1 MGLLSRRNVLVG
13 TTLVGGGLLIGV
25 RFSPDKRLTR
35 AREMLESQGENLITT
50 WVKISQ
56 DNIITVVVPHAEMGQ
71 GVHTALPMML
81 AEEMEADWDL
91 VTMVQAPADSAYA
104 NNALIKGYLL
114 DGQEI
119 PAFLDQPAN
128 WSMWQLAKMM
138 DMQVTG
144 GSTSVRTTGHY
155 AMRVAGAAVKDL
167 LVQAAASEWGVP
179 RDECTARLSQV
190 FHVESKRSLPYGVLA
205 ASAAEMTA
213 SPSPTL
219 KAREDFTIIG
229 TSKQRFDIPDK
240 VNGAATYGIDIHMPG
255 MKIAALKASPVFGG
269 KVTMVNDEDVKG
281 RRGIDRVI
289 SIGDA
294 VAVVGNN
301 FWRVQTALDD
311 LNVQFEGGGNENVS
325 SDTIFA
331 DQISAIANAKRKTNV
346 SEGDID
352 DAQGRAAKIVSG
364 QYRVPYLAHAQME
377 PLNCT
382 ALVKNGKCEIWAGV
396 QDSLAAR
403 AAAANA
409 LGFDKED
416 VSVNPLTLGGGFG
429 RRSGVSMDFIDRA
442 VRIAAKLEGTEL
454 EGPVKVIWSRE
465 EDTRQGAYRP
475 ASVSQFDAGL
485 DASGKPVFWSNVHIM
500 NEEKEAVEI
509 PYDIETQRIESVESP
524 THVPYGVWR
533 SVASSQH
540 GFFIESFMDELAH
553 EAGIDPFDYRRDL
566 LSGDPRMANVLET
579 AARMSGW
586 GGDVPEGRARGIAL
600 KKSFGTL
607 VAEVAEV
614 SIENSAVRVHK
625 VWCAADPGDVVNPD
639 TFAAQ
644 MEGGIIFG
652 LTAALYG
659 EITLENGSVV
669 QSNFPDYE
677 MVRMADTP
685 EIEVEIITSGEHWGG
700 AGEPGTPPIAPAV
713 TNAVFALTGKRVRQL
728 PLMNHNFG

>member
-13 TTLVGGGLLIGV
+13 AALVGGGLLVGV
-25 RFSPDKRLTR
+25 KFSPDKRLAR
-35 AREMLESQGENLITT
+35 ARQMLENEGENLVTI

-81 AEEMEADWDL
+81 AEEMEADWDR

-104 NNALIKGYLL
+104 NNALVKGYLL
-114 DGQEI
+114 AGKEI

-128 WSMWQLAKMM
+128 WSTWKLANIM

-144 GSTSVRTTGHY
+144 GSTSVRTTGQY

-167 LVQAAASEWGVP
+167 LVRAAAAEWGVP
-179 RDECTARLSQV
+179 ESECQAKLSQV
-190 FHVESKRSLPYGVLA
+190 FHNKSKRSLTYGALA
-205 ASAAEMTA
+205 ASAAGMTA
-213 SPSPTL
+213 SASPKL
-219 KAREDFTIIG
+219 KSTKDFTIIG
-229 TSKQRFDIPDK
+229 TSKARFDIPNK
-240 VNGAATYGIDIHMPG
+240 VNGAATYGIDIHIPG
-255 MKIAALKASPVFGG
+255 MKIAALRASPIFGG
-269 KVTMVNDEDVKG
+269 KVIKVNEEDVDG
-281 RRGIDRVI
+281 LRGVDRVI
-289 SIGDA
+289 DIGDA

-301 FWRVQTALDD
+301 FWRVQTALDN
-311 LNVQFEGGGNENVS
+311 LNVQFEAGGNETVS

-331 DQISAIANAKRKTNV
+331 AQVSALANAKRKTNV
-346 SEGDID
+346 SEGNID
-352 DAQGRAAKIVSG
+352 EARSASAKTVTAE
-364 QYRVPYLAHAQME
+364 YRVPYLAHAQME

-382 ALVKNGKCEIWAGV
+382 AEVKDGKCEIWAGV

-403 AAAANA
+403 AAAADA
-409 LGFDKED
+409 LGIAKED
-416 VSVNPLTLGGGFG
+416 VTVNPLTLGGGFG
-429 RRSGVSMDFIDRA
+429 RRSGVSMDFIDRS
-442 VRIAAKLEGTEL
+442 VRIAAQV

-475 ASVSQFDAGL
+475 ASVSQFEAGL
-485 DASGKPVFWSNVHIM
+485 DVGGKPTFWSNVHVM
-500 NEEKEAVEI
+500 NEEKETVHI
-509 PYDIETQRIESVESP
+509 PYKVAVQQIESVESP

-553 EAGIDPFDYRRDL
+553 AAGVDSYEYRRDL
-566 LSGDPRMANVLET
+566 LQGDPRMANVLET
-579 AARMSGW
+579 AARMANWSSPA
-586 GGDVPEGRARGIAL
+586 PEGRARGIAV
-600 KKSFGTL
+600 KESFGTL

-614 SIENSAVRVHK
+614 SIEDGAVRVHK

-659 EITLENGSVV
+659 EITLEKGAVV

-677 MVRMADTP
+677 MVRMADAP

-728 PLMNHNFG
+728 PLRNHDFG

>member
-13 TTLVGGGLLIGV
+13 TALVGGGLLVGV
-25 RFSPDKRLTR
+25 KFSPDKRLAR
-35 AREMLESQGENLITT
+35 ARQMLENEGENLVTT

-104 NNALIKGYLL
+104 NNALVKGYLL
-114 DGQEI
+114 AGKEI

-128 WSMWQLAKMM
+128 WSTWKLANMM

-155 AMRVAGAAVKDL
+155 AMRVTGAAVKDL
-167 LVQAAASEWGVP
+167 LVRAAAAEWGV
-179 RDECTARLSQV
+179 REDECVAKLSQI
-190 FHVESKRSLPYGVLA
+190 FHTGSKRSLTYGALA

-219 KAREDFTIIG
+219 KSAKDFTIIG

-240 VNGAATYGIDIHMPG
+240 VNGVATYGIDIHIPG

-269 KVTMVNDEDVKG
+269 TVTMVNDERVDG
-281 RRGIDRVI
+281 LRGIDRVVN
-289 SIGDA
+289 IGDA

-301 FWRVQTALDD
+301 FWRVQTALDNLD
-311 LNVQFEGGGNENVS
+311 MQFEGGGNETVS

-331 DQISAIANAKRKTNV
+331 EQVSALANAKRKTNV
-346 SEGDID
+346 SEGSID
-352 DAQGRAAKIVSG
+352 EARAASARTVSAE
-364 QYRVPYLAHAQME
+364 YRVPYLAHAQME

-382 ALVKNGKCEIWAGV
+382 AEVKDGKCEIWAGV
-396 QDSLAAR
+396 QDGLAAR
-403 AAAANA
+403 AAAAKA
-409 LGFDKED
+409 LGIAKED
-416 VSVNPLTLGGGFG
+416 VTVNPLTLGGGFG
-429 RRSGVSMDFIDRA
+429 RRSGVSMDFIDRS
-442 VRIAAKLEGTEL
+442 VRIAAQID
-454 EGPVKVIWSRE
+454 GPVKVIWSRE

-475 ASVSQFDAGL
+475 ASVSQFEAGL
-485 DASGKPVFWSNVHIM
+485 DAGGKPVFWSNVHVM
-500 NEEKEAVEI
+500 NEEKEAVQI
-509 PYDIETQRIESVESP
+509 PYSVAVQQIESVESP

-553 EAGIDPFDYRRDL
+553 AAGVDPYEYRRDL
-566 LSGDPRMANVLET
+566 LRDDPRMAHVLET

-586 GGDVPEGRARGIAL
+586 SSPLPEGRARGIAV
-600 KKSFGTL
+600 KESFGTL

-614 SIENSAVRVHK
+614 SIEDGAVRVHK

-659 EITLENGSVV
+659 EITVEKGAVV

-677 MVRMADTP
+677 MVRMADAP
-685 EIEVEIITSGEHWGG
+685 QIEVEIISSGEHWGG

-728 PLMNHNFG
+728 PLKNHDFG

>member
-1 MGLLSRRNVLVG
+1 MGLLSRRNVLIG
-13 TTLVGGGLLIGV
+13 TTLIGGGLLVGV
-25 RFSPDKRLTR
+25 KFSPDKRLAR
-35 AREMLESQGENLITT
+35 ARQMLETEGENLITT

-91 VTMVQAPADSAYA
+91 VRMVQAPADAAYA
-104 NNALIKGYLL
+104 NNALVKGYLL
-114 DGQEI
+114 GGQEI
-119 PAFLDQPAN
+119 PAFLEQPAN
-128 WSMWQLAKMM
+128 WSTWQLAKYM

-144 GSTSVRTTGHY
+144 GSTSVRTTGQH
-155 AMRVAGAAVKDL
+155 AMRVTGAAVKDL
-167 LVQAAASEWGVP
+167 LVRAAAAEWGVHE
-179 RDECTARLSQV
+179 DECVARLSQV
-190 FHVESKRSLPYGVLA
+190 FHKKSKRSLPYGALA
-205 ASAAEMTA
+205 TRAAEMTA
-213 SPSPTL
+213 SPSPAL
-219 KAREDFTIIG
+219 KSPEDFTIIG

-240 VNGAATYGIDIHMPG
+240 VNGAATFGMDIHITG

-269 KVTMVNDEDVKG
+269 TVTMVNDEGVDG
-281 RRGIDRVI
+281 LRGVDRVI
-289 SIGDA
+289 NIGDA
-294 VAVVGNN
+294 IAVVGNN
-301 FWRVQTALDD
+301 FWRVQTALDNLD
-311 LNVQFEGGGNENVS
+311 VHFEAGGHDTVS

-331 DQISAIANAKRKTNV
+331 AQVEALASAKRKSNV
-346 SEGDID
+346 SEGDIE
-352 DAQGRAAKIVSG
+352 AARAASAKTVSA

-382 ALVKNGKCEIWAGV
+382 AEVKDGKCEIWAGV
-396 QDSLAAR
+396 QDGLAAR
-403 AAAANA
+403 AAAAKA
-409 LGFDKED
+409 LGIAKED
-416 VSVNPLTLGGGFG
+416 VTVNPLTLGGGFG
-429 RRSGVSMDFIDRA
+429 RRSGVSMDFIDRS
-442 VRIAAKLEGTEL
+442 VRIAAQI

-475 ASVSQFDAGL
+475 ASVSQFEAGL
-485 DASGKPVFWSNVHIM
+485 DGAGKPTFWSNVHVM
-500 NEEKEAVEI
+500 NEEKEAVQI
-509 PYDIETQRIESVESP
+509 PYSVAAQQIESVESP
-524 THVPYGVWR
+524 SHVPYGVWR

-553 EAGIDPFDYRRDL
+553 AAGVDPYDYRRSL
-566 LSGDPRMANVLET
+566 LSDDPRMANVLET

-586 GGDVPEGRARGIAL
+586 GSPVAEGRARGLAL
-600 KKSFGTL
+600 KESFGTL
-607 VAEVAEV
+607 VAEVAEI
-614 SIENSAVRVHK
+614 SIEDGSVRVHK

-659 EITLENGSVV
+659 EITVEGGRVV

-677 MVRMADTP
+677 MVRMADAP

-713 TNAVFALTGKRVRQL
+713 TNAVFALTGKRIRQL
-728 PLMNHNFG
+728 PLKNHVF